1 MVAFRHLEEIMDSKT
16 ADKFMVRMPD
26 GVRDWLAEQAARN
39 ASSMNSEVVRAIRER
54 MDRVSAS
61 EAKRQMTARRA
72 T

>member
-1 MVAFRHLEEIMDSKT
+1 MDSKT

-26 GVRDWLAEQAARN
+26 GMRDWLAEQAARN

-61 EAKRQMTARRA
+61 EAKRQVTTRRA
-72 T
+72 A